1 MDSMG
6 TAYRIVRSYIFRR
19 CVRAFATVFI
29 VMTLT
34 FFILRLMPGNPID
47 LYIIN
52 LMRSGGLSY
61 EEARNRALAL
71 FRINLTMPLHIQYFE
86 YLSNVFRGDLGNS
99 IISVGTP
106 VIKII
111 AEFLPW
117 TVFSVGLALIISFVL
132 GIFIGTLM
140 AYRRGSKID
149 SILITLLSAFSAI
162 PNYIIGLLFIVVLG
176 AQLKLVPFTMLR
188 GAYSPYIKPGF
199 TPEFIAD
206 VFLHAAFP
214 ILVYVITTIGSWA
227 LTMRGSVISVL
238 GEDYVLVAKVRG
250 LPERRIMWTYVGRN
264 AVLPLFTN
272 LAISIGFIFGGSTLV
287 EFVFVYRGIGYRL
300 WEAVGARD
308 YPVAQGIFLI
318 ITIAVVLSNLL
329 ADMLYAVLDPRVRI
343 E

>member
-1 MDSMG
+1 MSLHHKL
-6 TAYRIVRSYIFRR
+6 YRIFRSYLFWRV
-19 CVRAFATVFI
+19 VRAFVTILI

-52 LMRSGGLSY
+52 LMTSGGLSY
-61 EEARNRALAL
+61 EEARNRALAM
-71 FRINLTMPLHIQYFE
+71 FRINLTRPLYEQYFE
-86 YLSNVFRGDLGNS
+86 YVSNVFRGDLGHS
-99 IISVGTP
+99 IVSIGTP

-117 TVFSVGLALIISFVL
+117 TIFSVGIALIISFLL
-132 GIFIGTLM
+132 GIFIGTFM

-149 SILITLLSAFSAI
+149 SVLISLFSILSAI
-162 PNYIIGLLFIVVLG
+162 PNYIIGLLFIVILG
-176 AQLKLVPFTMLR
+176 AQLKIVPFTMLR

-199 TPEFIAD
+199 TVEFIAD
-206 VFLHAAFP
+206 IFLHAAFP
-214 ILVYVITTIGSWA
+214 ILVYVLTTIGSWA

-264 AVLPLFTN
+264 AILPLFTN

-300 WEAVGARD
+300 WEAISARD

-318 ITIAVVLSNLL
+318 VTAAVVIANLI
-329 ADMLYAVLDPRVRI
+329 ADLIYAILDPRVRI
-343 E
+343 Q